1 MKLIFTAED
10 FEKIPCICSVNKE
23 VEIKA
28 ADIASTKAAP
38 FNEEL
43 ERLRKLTTEP
53 DHGNEYYVEDFFKR
67 AKAHFTRIK
76 GDT

>member
-28 ADIASTKAAP
+28 ADIAS
-38 FNEEL
+38 
-43 ERLRKLTTEP
+43 
-53 DHGNEYYVEDFFKR
+53 
-67 AKAHFTRIK
+67 I
-76 GDT
+76 